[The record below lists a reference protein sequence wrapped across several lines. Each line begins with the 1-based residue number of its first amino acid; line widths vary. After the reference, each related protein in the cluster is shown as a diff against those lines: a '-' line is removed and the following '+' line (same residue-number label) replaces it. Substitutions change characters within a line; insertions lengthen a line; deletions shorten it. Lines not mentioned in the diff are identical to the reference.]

1 MLDCLHPHGAQHV
14 WLSCPL
20 LSPGVCSNLCPLNRW
35 CHPTISSSVTLFS
48 SCPQSFPAL
57 MFSSESAFC
66 IKQPKYRS
74 FSFSFSPSNE
84 YSGLISF
91 RVDWFDLL
99 AVQGTL
105 KSLIQHH
112 SLKASILWHTAF
124 FLAPGFSQC
133 KLNQTD
139 IALIWIWVDMSWLT
153 WADLHVQMIF
163 LLCSHKIV

>member
-1 MLDCLHPHGAQHV
+1 MLGCLQPHGAQHA

-20 LSPGVCSNLCPLNRW
+20 LCPRVCSNLCPLNRW

-48 SCPQSFPAL
+48 SCPQSFPGL
-57 MFSSESAFC
+57 VFSNESAFC
-66 IKQPKYRS
+66 IKWPKYWS

-99 AVQGTL
+99 TIHGTL

-112 SLKASILWHTAF
+112 SLKASILWRTAF

-133 KLNQTD
+133 KLNQTR
-139 IALIWIWVDMSWLT
+139 IALIPIWVDMRWLT
-153 WADLHVQMIF
+153 RANNI
-163 LLCSHKIV
+163 LLCSHKIYV

>member
-1 MLDCLHPHGAQHV
+1 MSESLRPHGQQHTR
-14 WLSCPL
+14 LSCPL

-112 SLKASILWHTAF
+112 SLKASVLWHTAF